1 MGRRTMV
8 FDAALRLISASI
20 VGVTGAFAS
29 LLSDLGMDLTGI
41 ALDCCLDDILLVN
54 SPKELRLSDP
64 KISSQPVFELNE
76 SVWPRLL
83 DPEALLDLRRRLLC
97 VELLRVFELALLP
110 PDAVGL
116 RRRLRLP

>member
-20 VGVTGAFAS
+20 DGVTGAFAS
-29 LLSDLGMDLTGI
+29 LLSDLGMGLAGI
-41 ALDCCLDDILLVN
+41 ALDCCLDDVLLVN
-54 SPKELRLSDP
+54 PPNAKERLSDP

-110 PDAVGL
+110 LDTD
-116 RRRLRLP
+116 